1 MGDDQR
7 KLEGTRREIPAGDPA
22 EFVAVYQIL
31 TSVYQFDYDSD
42 GFMYL
47 SNIHKRS
54 SESKMSR

>member
-31 TSVYQFDYDSD
+31 TSVYQFDYDSE
-42 GFMYL
+42 GFV
-47 SNIHKRS
+47 
-54 SESKMSR
+54 